1 MSKFIVIIFII
12 SLQACS
18 HTKNDRIISTKYK
31 DKTIIQ
37 IMKLHGKYETD
48 IGFSGD
54 PPCTLKTVIINI
66 SEETYLEMEPRRLPD
81 SIRFSDTCSWNLDVY
96 SNLKPIRIYKI
107 IGSKRLKIHG

>member
-18 HTKNDRIISTKYK
+18 HTKNKKIISTKYNG
-31 DKTIIQ
+31 KTIIQ
-37 IMKLHGKYETD
+37 IMKQHGKHKKD

-54 PPCTLKTVIINI
+54 PPCTLKTVIMNI
-66 SEETYLEMEPRRLPD
+66 SEEIYLEMEPSRLPI
-81 SIRFSDTCSWNLDVY
+81 SIRFSNTCSWNLDVY

-107 IGSKRLKIHG
+107 IGSKRFKIHG